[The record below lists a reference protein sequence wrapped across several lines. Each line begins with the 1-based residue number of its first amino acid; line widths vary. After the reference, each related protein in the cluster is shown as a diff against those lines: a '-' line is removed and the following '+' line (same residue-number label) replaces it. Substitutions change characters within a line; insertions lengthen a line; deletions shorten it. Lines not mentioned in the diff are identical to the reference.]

1 MMCYEKSESYSEI
14 ASRALHKM
22 KVSSFSVINVAYT
35 RNITGRVCISVFV
48 CFFFAITDSVILV
61 RALNI
66 SVTCVVLSDLI
77 ALLKD
82 CASNPSST

>member
-1 MMCYEKSESYSEI
+1 MMCFEKSESYSEI

-48 CFFFAITDSVILV
+48 CFFAITDSVILV